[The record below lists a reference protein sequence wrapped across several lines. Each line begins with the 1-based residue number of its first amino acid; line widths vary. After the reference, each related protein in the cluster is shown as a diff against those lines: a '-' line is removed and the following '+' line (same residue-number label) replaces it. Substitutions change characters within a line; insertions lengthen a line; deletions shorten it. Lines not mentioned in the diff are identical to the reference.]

1 MKLLKLVIFSYLF
14 SLANF
19 AQDNTTENKTI
30 ESQLDY
36 LYRTST
42 NYQVYKVI
50 SKQGFLNLKTA
61 VLDSISAAKKTI
73 SEKEHLIQSQNDS
86 IKELKNNINQTK
98 IRLDDALSKE
108 DSISLFGLKL
118 SKIWYNLILWILILL
133 LITAA
138 IFYFFKFKNSHVFT
152 KEARENLKDVE
163 LEFEEYRKKTLLN
176 EQKLRRQLQD
186 EINKHK

>member
-1 MKLLKLVIFSYLF
+1 MKLLKLVIFSCLF

-73 SEKEHLIQSQNDS
+73 SEKKHLIQSQNDS

>member
-1 MKLLKLVIFSYLF
+1 MKLLKLVIFSCLF